1 MKYDAKKKVEAIGLT
16 VIIALLLLIL
26 FVVVIVFRKWKV
38 FIISVV
44 CFSIV
49 IVLVF
54 KFPVFLQKST
64 ELSGEGLN
72 QVIVGSLID
81 KDDTSQIENNVIYLA
96 LKRNPKILMRIE
108 KDIIKELTLVTE
120 PIDTSI
126 STMKGINLNS
136 TFADVVHNY
145 GESYRN
151 LRFVEMY
158 GVGIEYRDK
167 KNGIIVQFFFDN
179 DKLNSQVRNIEVIKS
194 NRFF

>member
-1 MKYDAKKKVEAIGLT
+1 MKYNVKKKVEAIGLT
-16 VIIALLLLIL
+16 MIIALLLLIL
-26 FVVVIVFRKWKV
+26 FVIVIVCRKWKI
-38 FIISVV
+38 FIISVLG
-44 CFSIV
+44 FSLV

-54 KFPVFLQKST
+54 KFPVLLQKST

-72 QVIVGSLID
+72 QVQVGSLID
-81 KDDTSQIENNVIYLA
+81 KDDTSQIENNVIYLT
-96 LKRNPKILMRIE
+96 LKRNPKILMRVE
-108 KDIIKELTLVTE
+108 KDIVKELTLVTE

-136 TFADVVHNY
+136 TFGDVVHNY

-179 DKLNSQVRNIEVIKS
+179 DKPNSQVRNIEVIKK
-194 NRFF
+194 